1 MKGGIKIMQEQ
12 IQQEI
17 TNPAV
22 KITRAAM
29 EQELGDN
36 YKRCWALAFQ
46 YAEEDFDFDIQTE
59 NLCREFDILR
69 PQAKWFVNGAN
80 SILFRKET
88 KQARQTNQEDDSS
101 EKPEQRELDD
111 FSVKSEKTKATEN
124 YISQLEMMSFLDDVE
139 EMGHDPEFSEFWDEL
154 GEIKQKV
161 LEQSCATE
169 RDVLKIFR
177 IRSTIE
183 RAREEQQRFFDA
195 YPVTTDAWENG
206 YFDIAGEVIY
216 N

>member
-1 MKGGIKIMQEQ
+1 MQEQ
-12 IQQEI
+12 IQQNI
-17 TNPAV
+17 NNQTF

-46 YAEEDFDFDIQTE
+46 YAEEELNFDIQTE

-69 PQAKWFVNGAN
+69 PQSQWFVNGAN

-88 KQARQTNQEDDSS
+88 KQTRQANREEDFP
-101 EKPEQRELDD
+101 EKPKQRELDD
-111 FSVKSEKTKATEN
+111 FTSKPQKNKMPEN
-124 YISQLEMMSFLDDVE
+124 YVSQIEMMSFLDDLE
-139 EMGHDPEFSEFWDEL
+139 EMNQDPDFSEFWDEL
-154 GEIKQKV
+154 GEIKQQV

-169 RDVLKIFR
+169 REVLKIFR
-177 IRSTIE
+177 IRSIIE
-183 RAREEQQRFFDA
+183 RAREEEQRFFDA

-206 YFDIAGEVIY
+206 HFDIAGEVIY

>member
-1 MKGGIKIMQEQ
+1 MKGGIKNMQEQ
-12 IQQEI
+12 IQQSEN
-17 TNPAV
+17 NPTV

-36 YKRCWALAFQ
+36 YKRCWALAFN
-46 YAEEDFDFDIQTE
+46 YANEELDFDNQTE

-69 PQAKWFVNGAN
+69 PQAQWFVNGAN
-80 SILFRKET
+80 SILFRKEAKHT
-88 KQARQTNQEDDSS
+88 RQTNQEDSLS
-101 EKPEQRELDD
+101 EKPKQRELDD
-111 FSVKSEKTKATEN
+111 FSIKTTKAKATEN
-124 YISQLEMMSFLDDVE
+124 YVSQLEMMSFLEDIE
-139 EMGHDPEFSEFWDEL
+139 EMSHDQSFLEFWEEL
-154 GEIKQKV
+154 GNIKQQV

-169 RDVLKIFR
+169 REVLKIFR

-183 RAREEQQRFFDA
+183 RAQEQEQRFFDA

-206 YFDIAGEVIY
+206 HFDIAGEVIF